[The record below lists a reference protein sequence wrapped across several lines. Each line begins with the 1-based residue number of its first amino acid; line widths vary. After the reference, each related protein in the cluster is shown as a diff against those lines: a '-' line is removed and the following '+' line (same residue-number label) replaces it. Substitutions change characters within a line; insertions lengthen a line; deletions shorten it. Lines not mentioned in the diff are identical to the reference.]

1 MELRLLRYREELD
14 SHIMV
19 TMNAKFDKHDARIV
33 EALTIYNQLQSRLGE
48 IEEAAALRHSETV
61 AAILTGYDGNSTAI
75 TRRPTADFEN
85 QPGFFSSN
93 VSQIQFLYGK
103 EAVKDDG
110 TSHGAQTTGV
120 VQTHR
125 DFSDVSR
132 RILAALHFRLIDE
145 RVEVIPDAYQN
156 F

>member
-1 MELRLLRYREELD
+1 
-14 SHIMV
+14 
-19 TMNAKFDKHDARIV
+19 MNAKLDKHDARIV
-33 EALTIYNQLQSRLGE
+33 EALTICNQLQSRLWE

-110 TSHGAQTTGV
+110 TSN
-120 VQTHR
+120 HR
-125 DFSDVSR
+125 CCTNSQGLFR
-132 RILAALHFRLIDE
+132 RVKKNTCSSAFQAD
-145 RVEVIPDAYQN
+145 
-156 F
+156 